1 MLPEEMCCFAASIM
15 LSLPSALHLLYCA
28 YNDQNS
34 LTKQATFITIT
45 IFITQH

>member
-1 MLPEEMCCFAASIM
+1 MCHFAASLI

-34 LTKQATFITIT
+34 LTKPATFITIM